1 MQRGELAADTNLD
14 VLADLIYGAKWYR
27 FLLYPKPLDDAFAKE
42 IVTLIL
48 RLRPAA

>member
-27 FLLYPKPLDDAFAKE
+27 FLLYPKPLDDTFAKE